1 MNNGTFINQSSQY
14 NDYKKL
20 IYDFSPS
27 KFKKQYDEDFYF
39 DDNKNISNNVI
50 YSPINEFTTIKEYLK
65 HRSDIIE
72 NLGYDYQNNGILN
85 NIYASGNALL
95 LEELR
100 DLMVVEE
107 MVDQVVY
114 QPEELVELLVRRL
127 TMEEVLLMLEDWLV

>member
-39 DDNKNISNNVI
+39 DDNKNVSNNII

-85 NIYASGNALL
+85 KTLSKSFFIEDKRAAIIDKIDKLFIYMANHIKSIKKTYNYMF
-95 LEELR
+95 EKNY
-100 DLMVVEE
+100 VKFN
-107 MVDQVVY
+107 
-114 QPEELVELLVRRL
+114 
-127 TMEEVLLMLEDWLV
+127 